1 MQTVN
6 VYTYYPTVEVQLV
19 GDFNVR
25 TRNRQVYSHNI
36 KLYRNIDNPVRLTVK
51 NQDQKPVDIT
61 SMDIK
66 VDLVD
71 ASNHVVVASYVATKI
86 NAVKG
91 ICQVLVAAGDIIPIE
106 NRYYY
111 LTVRKAV
118 LGQDDRV
125 TYVDDNYSVQLPV
138 EVHDGYLPYNP
149 TDLDLGLVADPNE
162 QNFYDLGTIA

>member
-1 MQTVN
+1 METIN
-6 VYTYYPTVEVQLV
+6 AYIYYPTVSVQLV

-71 ASNHVVVASYVATKI
+71 ASNHVVVARILPLRSI
-86 NAVKG
+86 
-91 ICQVLVAAGDIIPIE
+91 QS
-106 NRYYY
+106 
-111 LTVRKAV
+111 KA
-118 LGQDDRV
+118 
-125 TYVDDNYSVQLPV
+125 S
-138 EVHDGYLPYNP
+138 
-149 TDLDLGLVADPNE
+149 AKCW
-162 QNFYDLGTIA
+162 